1 MSLPEA
7 LSALQASRIAH
18 AVAGTNHMVIAVF
31 QIVHV
36 FGFIFLL
43 APSFLLALRL
53 LGRVLPDQPLEGIL
67 RGAWR
72 LVALGLAMTLTS
84 GALMFLTGPLH
95 YYANPAFDLKMQLLI
110 AALVLQ
116 GVVFLVLGRARGISL
131 PVARV
136 GVSLS
141 IAAWLA
147 VSIAAR
153 AIAFV

>member
-7 LSALQASRIAH
+7 LSALQGSRIAH
-18 AVAGTNHMVIAVF
+18 VVAGSNHMVIAVF

-43 APSFLLALRL
+43 APSFLLALHL
-53 LGRVLPDQPLEGIL
+53 LGRVLPDQPIEGIL
-67 RGAWR
+67 RGARR

-84 GALMFLTGPLH
+84 GVLMFLTGPLH

-110 AALVLQ
+110 AALMLQ
-116 GVVFLVLGRARGISL
+116 GVLFLVLGSRPGISL
-131 PVARV
+131 AVARV

-141 IAAWLA
+141 IVAWIA